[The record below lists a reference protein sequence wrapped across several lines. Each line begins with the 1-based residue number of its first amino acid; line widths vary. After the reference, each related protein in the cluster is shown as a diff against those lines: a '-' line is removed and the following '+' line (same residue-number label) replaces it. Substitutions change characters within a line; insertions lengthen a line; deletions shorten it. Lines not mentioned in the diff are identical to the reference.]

1 MSLLRHIAHV
11 PRVTAILATMSSTS
25 EYEPDHDD
33 GDPESDFE
41 PSEVPSSPAL
51 DALTISSSAGDPE
64 SDITHPRLAW
74 LWSQIQQLPPAALE
88 EYKRLLSETENGT
101 QYVDNEEPH
110 LVTQNGA
117 VLWTPTEK
125 EALFNVLD
133 RQGKNGIPE
142 IAAAVGTKSELEVMD
157 HLRLLHRSL
166 EVEHL
171 FKSHIR
177 PVALADIPAAEEV
190 SEECGALLD
199 RYAEVLVVDE
209 EHKAAIERKRE
220 HGLNWV
226 ITETRAQKI
235 KDGKNDDTA
244 REGVS
249 LASGLLNVPIMVQLS
264 RRVFMNLGGSRSED
278 NWTNLVMSE
287 EEEPS
292 MTADALQDFYALVIS
307 ITRRLIQ
314 SSIFFAMSRLRTVQR
329 RGKERTSVVRKR
341 DVRTA
346 MDVLNM
352 KRDRSDFW
360 IKLARRNH
368 LEVADMK
375 NQKGWVPRVFSYDEI
390 EQILSG
396 DDDYF
401 NLVSETGVLPDDQP
415 EEPAEE
421 EEGIGRPPSRASSE
435 LSAPLSESELSFL
448 DPEDEH
454 ADTLDRE
461 RSRRGE
467 LRLWNKLERPAPAFL
482 DEPIKEE
489 DDENDPEKNKE
500 VIRKPHGERKT
511 KQDLVDWRDHTL
523 YRSEWEDY
531 GYGMEDL
538 EEELAENRHK
548 RRRLD
553 DSLAESPLEHLQD
566 VEDHEVHVPE
576 LGDHYDEEQE
586 QVFSN
591 EDQTQEMQTREIDHY
606 PELPPEP

>member
-1 MSLLRHIAHV
+1 
-11 PRVTAILATMSSTS
+11 MSSTS
-25 EYEPDHDD
+25 EYEPDIDD
-33 GDPESDFE
+33 GDPESDFDE
-41 PSEVPSSPAL
+41 PSEAPSSPAL
-51 DALTISSSAGDPE
+51 DALTISSSPDDPD

-74 LWSQIQQLPPAALE
+74 LWSQLRQLPPVALE
-88 EYKRLLSETENGT
+88 EYKALLSESENGT

-125 EALFNVLD
+125 EALFNALD

-142 IAAAVGTKSELEVMD
+142 IAAAIGTKSELEVMD

-177 PVALADIPAAEEV
+177 PVAMADIPAAEEV
-190 SEECGALLD
+190 SVECGAVLD
-199 RYAEVLVVDE
+199 QFAEVLVADE

-235 KDGKNDDTA
+235 KDGENQDTP

-249 LASGLLNVPIMVQLS
+249 LASDLLNVPIMVQLS

-287 EEEPS
+287 DEEPS
-292 MTADALQDFYALVIS
+292 MTADALQEFYALVIS

-329 RGKERTSVVRKR
+329 RGKQRTSAVRKR

-346 MDVLNM
+346 LDVLNM

-390 EQILSG
+390 EKILSG

-401 NLVSETGVLPDDQP
+401 KLVSETGVLPDDQP
-415 EEPAEE
+415 AEPAEE
-421 EEGIGRPPSRASSE
+421 EEEEEDVGSPPSRASSE
-435 LSAPLSESELSFL
+435 LSSPLSESELSLL

-454 ADTLDRE
+454 ADILDRE

-467 LRLWNKLERPAPAFL
+467 LRLWNKLEQPAPSFL

-500 VIRKPHGERKT
+500 VVRKPHGERKT

-538 EEELAENRHK
+538 EEELAENRRK

-553 DSLAESPLEHLQD
+553 DSPAESPREHLRHRSPRSVDIESDQD
-566 VEDHEVHVPE
+566 VEDHEVQDYE
-576 LGDHYDEEQE
+576 LGDHYVVDHD
-586 QVFSN
+586 V
-591 EDQTQEMQTREIDHY
+591 EDNAAED
-606 PELPPEP
+606 